1 MTRAFSPTDP
11 HATPV
16 SDHTPY
22 QIERRVLAG
31 VPCLIERPTD
41 GADIRA
47 VCLVYHG
54 AWAAKEGKLGVY
66 SALTARGVAVVIP
79 DAALHG
85 ERQGETPPDHNA
97 REYVWESVRCTV
109 AEAPALIDAL
119 EDLFEPYPGDV
130 RPLWVVG
137 SSMGGYVAQTLMQT
151 ERRISRVAALI
162 TSGVWAEPEVR
173 RPELQAFLDLHRPLT
188 HANQAPPLPFLL
200 ASGEADPTFPLAA
213 HHAPTAAAYR
223 AAYAQAGAAHLLHE
237 ATFPGVG
244 HYTSIRMRDQ
254 VLAFFLAD
262 PNFSPW
268 HPAESGP

>member
-1 MTRAFSPTDP
+1 MTRDFSSTDP
-11 HATPV
+11 HAAPM
-16 SDHTPY
+16 SGHTPY

-31 VPCLIERPTD
+31 VPCLIERPVEGTE
-41 GADIRA
+41 IQA

-85 ERQGETPPDHNA
+85 ERQGDTPPGHNT
-97 REYVWESVRCTV
+97 REYVWESVRRTV

-119 EDLFEPYPGDV
+119 EDLWGPH
-130 RPLWVVG
+130 PLWVVG
-137 SSMGGYVAQTLMQT
+137 SSMGGYVAQTLMQD
-151 ERRISRVAALI
+151 EPRVARVAALI

-173 RPELQAFLDLHRPLT
+173 RPELQAFLEAHRPLT
-188 HANQAPPLPFLL
+188 HADQAPPTPLLL

-237 ATFPGVG
+237 ATFAGVG
-244 HYTSIRMRDQ
+244 HYTSVRMRDR
-254 VLAFFLAD
+254 VLGFFLAD
-262 PNFSPW
+262 SVFLANSEP
-268 HPAESGP
+268 